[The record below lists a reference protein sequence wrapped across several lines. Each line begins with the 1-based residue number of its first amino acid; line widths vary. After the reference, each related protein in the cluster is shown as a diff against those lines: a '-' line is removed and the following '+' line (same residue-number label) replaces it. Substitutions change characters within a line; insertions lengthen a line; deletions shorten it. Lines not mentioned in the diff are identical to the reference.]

1 MHMIPAF
8 RSVQT
13 TAAAPAGINLR
24 CLNRGLRIRFQAE
37 NARLRHPGADRRL
50 PRRRSATGYRWGEFN
65 CVSEVFSA
73 ISEYRVGC
81 VSVGSKPVYGVDIDE
96 KIAANQP
103 DFCRETA
110 WTQCRTPD
118 RALHA
123 R

>member
-13 TAAAPAGINLR
+13 TDAAPAGSNLR
-24 CLNRGLRIRFQAE
+24 RLNRGLRIRFQAE

-50 PRRRSATGYRWGEFN
+50 PCRRPATGYRGGFN

-73 ISEYRVGC
+73 ISEYRVGG
-81 VSVGSKPVYGVDIDE
+81 VSVGSKPAYGVDIDE